1 MNYSWM
7 LRGLNRLKNPQLDQ
21 STIYRYYWIIT
32 SIVKSTTL
40 DEYKMNC
47 KILDTKDIKLLLL
60 KVNQG
65 LI

>member
-1 MNYSWM
+1 M

-40 DEYKMNC
+40 SEYKMNC

>member
-1 MNYSWM
+1 M

-40 DEYKMNC
+40 GEH
-47 KILDTKDIKLLLL
+47 KINFKTLDIKDIKPLILR
-60 KVNQG
+60 VNQE